1 MKSVKAVL
9 AVLLALA
16 LLGLGAGLPYLAGL
30 LQEASL
36 ENAVEIESVPQIQ
49 LTSPAFTLM
58 ERIYIGMLGS
68 SQSDVDTS
76 LARMTEEDVRE
87 AAEDILSAFAGL
99 EELDFL
105 LQDHVI
111 MDLSPNISFNLNGS
125 AFFWYVNIQ
134 AQDSYLWDF
143 TMVID
148 DATGK
153 AIGLSLDIYD
163 TLLLFQSHGYDYN
176 DETILDLLYR
186 LSAEFFGQ
194 LGIGPTY
201 TLRTSGTPEE
211 GIEVITT
218 PMEDLGQD
226 GLVYRFYVYR
236 TAIIISPDTYFAPT
250 PKATDP
256 ASGEAGDTG
265 ETASG

>member
-9 AVLLALA
+9 AVLLALV
-16 LLGLGAGLPYLAGL
+16 LLGLGAALPYLVGL
-30 LQEASL
+30 LQETSL
-36 ENAVEIESVPQIQ
+36 ENAVETESVPQIQ
-49 LTSPAFTLM
+49 LTSPASTLM

-68 SQSDVDTS
+68 AQSDVDSS
-76 LARMTEEDVRE
+76 LARMTEDEVRE

-105 LQDHVI
+105 LQDHTI
-111 MDLSPNISFNLNGS
+111 GDLWPSISFNLNGS

-134 AQDSYLWDF
+134 AQDSDLWDF

-153 AIGLSLDIYD
+153 AIGLTISIYD

-201 TLRTSGTPEE
+201 TLRTSGTPED

-226 GLVYRFYVYR
+226 GLIFRFYVYR
-236 TAIIISPDTYFAPT
+236 TAIIISPDTYFAPA
-250 PKATDP
+250 PKETDP
-256 ASGEAGDTG
+256 VAGEAGVPGQT
-265 ETASG
+265 ESG